1 VIVEQTAE
9 ALDSVTEDFGH
20 VLRGS
25 PAGLVRPRSADE
37 VVQAVADAVSSG
49 AKLTLRGLGHT
60 AGGQALPLD
69 SVVVDLSQME
79 GVGAVDLERETIRCE
94 PGALLRDV
102 VAATLEHRLLPRA
115 LTNLLDLTVGG
126 LLSVGGI
133 GPGGHR
139 HGPVMANA
147 ASLEV
152 VTGGGSLQRCSRDE
166 NRDLYDAV
174 LGGLGRCGAIV
185 SAELELRPVRPRVRT
200 YHLLYD
206 DARRWM
212 ADQRALA
219 RDPGVSSMEGFCSP
233 SMQGLRGTHGRRAA
247 FAEWFF
253 PLQVSF
259 EFDEVAPELPGD
271 LSPYRVVHV
280 EDDEIA
286 YFPARHD
293 MRFEAVK
300 RLGAWEAIHPY
311 IGAFIGAE
319 ALVEA
324 LPAVLDALLPLG
336 EGHRGTFFVAGNRV
350 PPLMALPDAED
361 IVFLAAIYPQVVPH
375 LLDGALAAFQ
385 RAGDLLVEAGG
396 KRYLADWLGEMGEQD
411 WRRHFGSR
419 YERWVAAKR
428 AFDPHAVFRSLLL
441 R

>member
-1 VIVEQTAE
+1 VIVEQTAD
-9 ALDSVTEDFGH
+9 ALGSVVEDFGH

-25 PAGLVRPRSADE
+25 PSGLVRPRSAKDVAE
-37 VVQAVADAVSSG
+37 VVANAVSSG
-49 AKLTLRGLGHT
+49 SRLTLRGVGHS
-60 AGGQALPLD
+60 AGGQALAVD
-69 SVVVDLSQME
+69 SVVVDLSQMH
-79 GVGAVDLERETIRCE
+79 GVGSVDLESGTIHCE
-94 PGALLRDV
+94 AGALLRE
-102 VAATLEHRLLPRA
+102 VATATLKHRLLPRA

-126 LLSVGGI
+126 LLSVGGV
-133 GPGGHR
+133 GPGSHR
-139 HGPVMANA
+139 HGPLIANV

-152 VTGGGSLQRCSRDE
+152 VTGDGRLQRCSRSE

-185 SAELELRPVRPRVRT
+185 SAELELRPVRSRVKT

-206 DARRWM
+206 DAKRWM

-219 RDPGVSSMEGFCSP
+219 RTAGVSSMEGFCSP
-233 SMQGLRGTHGRRAA
+233 SMQGLRGTGGRRAA

-253 PLQVSF
+253 PLQVSL
-259 EFDEVAPELPGD
+259 EFDEAAPELPSD

-293 MRFEAVK
+293 MRFETV
-300 RLGAWEAIHPY
+300 RRIGAWERPHPY

-319 ALVEA
+319 ALEEV
-324 LPAVLDALLPLG
+324 LPAVLDTLPLG
-336 EGHRGTFFVAGNRV
+336 EGHRGTFFVAADDA
-350 PPLMALPDAED
+350 PPLMALPDAEE
-361 IVFLAAIYPQVVPH
+361 IVFIAVIYPQVLP
-375 LLDGALAAFQ
+375 LFLDDTLNAFK

-396 KRYLADWLGEMGEQD
+396 KRYVADWLGDTGEHD

-419 YERWVAAKR
+419 YEWWVASKR
-428 AFDPHAVFRSLLL
+428 TFDPHDVFCSLLL
-441 R
+441 P